1 MLSDRVVTRVP
12 CYTFHDGFSAYHH
25 LLDGVL
31 PLHLEPVLPDSNVV
45 VTRFYNACVGWIRY
59 KPLLLYVTDPD
70 AYESTIAAMKRTLE
84 EILPKLCAFFDRP
97 EFMNL
102 STELSKY
109 SKSVPKHYQQFLQIQ
124 TAWTALLKEKKYWH
138 SS

>member
-1 MLSDRVVTRVP
+1 MCSSDLV
-12 CYTFHDGFSAYHH
+12 HE
-25 LLDGVL
+25 L
-31 PLHLEPVLPDSNVV
+31 
-45 VTRFYNACVGWIRY
+45 
-59 KPLLLYVTDPD
+59 
-70 AYESTIAAMKRTLE
+70 RTLE

-124 TAWTALLKEKKYWH
+124 TAWMALLKEKKYWH